1 MPFTLDQSATRS
13 LITRPTKVSLSSDLL
28 LSVTH
33 FGLRNVSHS
42 VTFVSLVLRNVAIQP
57 ATMTESNV
65 NDVGSLAV

>member
-1 MPFTLDQSATRS
+1 MTMASQST
-13 LITRPTKVSLSSDLL
+13 TRPTKVPIWCHLL
-28 LSVTH
+28 LNVVR
-33 FGLRNVSHS
+33 FDLRNVSHS